1 METQCCSC
9 SIHGKYKYYVCY
21 QVFLHR
27 CSFKYFILSH
37 RLILKKLLYS
47 KKTSSKKQPD
57 FMNQSWEKILIGK
70 NYSWIFL
77 ILLTFDKT
85 QWFSFSNF
93 SVSFYHEKH
102 FERFRNCT
110 GKFVR
115 FLYNDIAK
123 RGSGRADE
131 KNWKGNFFLEWFL
144 WHRCVM
150 YKYGPS
156 FSNWNHIFIF

>member
-1 METQCCSC
+1 METQCCTC
-9 SIHGKYKYYVCY
+9 SIHGRYTYYVYSY
-21 QVFLHR
+21 QAFSHR
-27 CSFKYFILSH
+27 CSFNSFILSH
-37 RLILKKLLYS
+37 LLILMILLYS

-77 ILLTFDKT
+77 MLLTFYKT

-93 SVSFYHEKH
+93 LVSFCHEKH

-115 FLYNDIAK
+115 FLHNDIAK
-123 RGSGRADE
+123 WGSGRADE
-131 KNWKGNFFLEWFL
+131 KNWKGSL
-144 WHRCVM
+144 
-150 YKYGPS
+150 
-156 FSNWNHIFIF
+156 FSK